1 MEILT
6 KLYFHNLKVYAHVC
20 WIKRNEIWGQQTV
33 AVLALK
39 LSWNG
44 KQISHSIFYIFF
56 SFAHVSALNDI
67 FFFLLIH
74 LAQIF
79 KRWSWLENF
88 VQPFY
93 MVGWTSKG
101 CSMKSEWQGGRHI
114 LYYDDRPKRLT
125 VLEELLFLCDTITK
139 CHLIGRA
146 YIQQQ
151 HFVLNQIRLGSFREF
166 PKTQT
171 KL

>member
-1 MEILT
+1 MFAGSKGT
-6 KLYFHNLKVYAHVC
+6 KYEANKPWQC
-20 WIKRNEIWGQQTV
+20 
-33 AVLALK
+33 
-39 LSWNG
+39 
-44 KQISHSIFYIFF
+44 SHSSSAGMESKFLIRYFTFS

-146 YIQQQ
+146 DIQQQ
-151 HFVLNQIRLGSFREF
+151 HFVSTKSDLVPFANFQKLKLNCKKIEEYSLHI
-166 PKTQT
+166 
-171 KL
+171 L

>member
-1 MEILT
+1 MFAGSKGT
-6 KLYFHNLKVYAHVC
+6 KYEANKPWQC
-20 WIKRNEIWGQQTV
+20 
-33 AVLALK
+33 
-39 LSWNG
+39 
-44 KQISHSIFYIFF
+44 SHSSSAGMESKFLIRYFTFSSLLHMWVLSMTFF
-56 SFAHVSALNDI
+56 S
-67 FFFLLIH
+67 FLLIH